1 MSIVYTNVEDM
12 VWGLTKNFPFKTFI
26 ERAKEIAEEN
36 KTNIAVELKFTQN
49 VGIEYLLTYQI
60 SRDEKPESIAKN
72 IEEGLNN
79 LLSGDNLSGIV
90 RVLFKNPNDTES
102 IYSTFGW
109 KLSTTS
115 PRSKMPSNRLAEYQD
130 AGYIQ
135 SRK

>member
-1 MSIVYTNVEDM
+1 MSIVYTNIEDM

-36 KTNIAVELKFTQN
+36 KTNITVELTFTQD
-49 VGIEYLLTYQI
+49 VGIEYLFTYQI
-60 SRDEKPESIAKN
+60 NKNENPESIAKD
-72 IEEGLNN
+72 IEEELNK
-79 LLSGDNLSGIV
+79 LISGDDLSGIV
-90 RVLFKNPNDTES
+90 RVLFRNPNDKES

-109 KLSTTS
+109 RLSTTS
-115 PRSKMPSNRLAEYQD
+115 PRSKMPSNRLAEYKD